1 MLSNRSA
8 LSSCCVYSTKQTAG
22 CTAGVTE
29 TITEHIKVT
38 DVFKN
43 SEVRT
48 SWEDTDSD
56 AIFHN
61 KPILNLSLAFTQ
73 LQSYI
78 KSVSTHMDDLK

>member
-1 MLSNRSA
+1 MFL
-8 LSSCCVYSTKQTAG
+8 
-22 CTAGVTE
+22 
-29 TITEHIKVT
+29 
-38 DVFKN
+38 KN

-73 LQSYI
+73 LQSYV
-78 KSVSTHMDDLK
+78 KSVRTYVDDDCHR